1 MVSNTMHWSPLCK
14 GNVARVSLVLS
25 YNKMKYLW
33 SHCLSCS
40 LSCFLSSDCHFCL
53 EEVVKLCVWAVFS
66 LFYSGHKHLQ
76 LSIQPKSSYYI
87 TVILLRIRPICLD
100 WSPSLHSSF
109 AVGHVWRCMCLLCAW
124 CEIYFHS
131 LLIKRRF
138 SWPIKFLLAAWTS
151 IPNYHHQIF
160 HCMQNH
166 IKLNQQRTPNPCK
179 VRQTREQN
187 DCFVLHGRGDFDWL
201 IEYRPKYNGQY
212 WHTNCRI
219 E

>member
-1 MVSNTMHWSPLCK
+1 
-14 GNVARVSLVLS
+14 
-25 YNKMKYLW
+25 
-33 SHCLSCS
+33 
-40 LSCFLSSDCHFCL
+40 
-53 EEVVKLCVWAVFS
+53 
-66 LFYSGHKHLQ
+66 
-76 LSIQPKSSYYI
+76 
-87 TVILLRIRPICLD
+87 
-100 WSPSLHSSF
+100 
-109 AVGHVWRCMCLLCAW
+109 MCLLCAW

-179 VRQTREQN
+179 VRQTREQH

-201 IEYRPKYNGQY
+201 IEYRPKYKGQY
-212 WHTNCRI
+212 WHTNCWIALFNMCVMCLILKVAAYVDRVLSTQPSTSTTAMKLVTWHSQWSMSNI
-219 E
+219 SSSKTISGDCWFLACCCWWAP